1 MEIAKATFAWFDE
14 HVGPYPYRTMTLVQP
29 TEQGA
34 GAGGMEYPMLVT
46 TVPDLSRSWLHEM
59 AAVVT
64 VHEIGHNYWQGMLAS
79 NEFEESWLDEGINS
93 YTEGRVMKES
103 AGKAAIVRFGPMKLD
118 SEAVHRRSTAFYQE
132 LDPVL
137 TPSWGYI
144 SGGSYGVNSYSKPAT
159 ILATAERV
167 WGVDTIDRLLKRY
180 YQQWSFKHPST
191 SDFIRVARSVDSDMG
206 DFIEQAVTSTATID
220 LRVFRL
226 SSEKKKINGGF
237 ELTGHQVPPEFH
249 PPEDSQQFFNE
260 VVLVREGE
268 LRLPKVNVRLTYED
282 DSTEIREWQL
292 PYDSKWT
299 RWQWQS
305 DVKLKAVFID
315 PELTVLLVLLLL
327 VNGCFV
333 VGLLMV
339 CL

>member
-1 MEIAKATFAWFDE
+1 
-14 HVGPYPYRTMTLVQP
+14 
-29 TEQGA
+29 
-34 GAGGMEYPMLVT
+34 
-46 TVPDLSRSWLHEM
+46 
-59 AAVVT
+59 
-64 VHEIGHNYWQGMLAS
+64 
-79 NEFEESWLDEGINS
+79 
-93 YTEGRVMKES
+93 
-103 AGKAAIVRFGPMKLD
+103 
-118 SEAVHRRSTAFYQE
+118 
-132 LDPVL
+132 
-137 TPSWGYI
+137 
-144 SGGSYGVNSYSKPAT
+144 
-159 ILATAERV
+159 
-167 WGVDTIDRLLKRY
+167 
-180 YQQWSFKHPST
+180 
-191 SDFIRVARSVDSDMG
+191 MG

-315 PELTVLLVLLLL
+315 PELTVLLDKNLTNNLKQSSSTQNWRWLTSYLQQLQMLTSTLLPL
-327 VNGCFV
+327 
-333 VGLLMV
+333 
-339 CL
+339 